1 MTVSPKIPIKLP
13 IAGLF
18 IPALFLLAT
27 TIACVYNVYHSFC
40 SPGPLENTVAV
51 IINRGSDLDDI
62 ARILEK
68 AGIVRSAAVFRLGVR
83 MYGMSRKLKAGEFLI
98 QEHASAKD
106 IMQILVNGKTI
117 THSLTIPEGLT
128 SQTVINMINEAP
140 GLIGDPLK
148 PVSENGILMP
158 ETYHYQYGMSRKDLY
173 QRMRNDMVA
182 FTDKHWKKRKLE
194 LPLHSKKEALT
205 LASIVEKET
214 SKPSEYKKV
223 ASVYI
228 NRLRKGMKLQA
239 DPTVIYAVSGGMMDL
254 KRSPSY
260 DELKINSPYNTYVNK
275 GLPPGPIC
283 NPGKGAIEAVM
294 NPVDTDYI
302 FFVADGK
309 GGHIFTSN
317 FKEHWELAE
326 KWRKI
331 NRRNIIKKRR
341 AERLLKNKTDGQI
354 PQKRLSTGG

>member
-1 MTVSPKIPIKLP
+1 V
-13 IAGLF
+13 
-18 IPALFLLAT
+18 
-27 TIACVYNVYHSFC
+27 
-40 SPGPLENTVAV
+40 E
-51 IINRGSDLDDI
+51 R
-62 ARILEK
+62 
-68 AGIVRSAAVFRLGVR
+68 
-83 MYGMSRKLKAGEFLI
+83 
-98 QEHASAKD
+98 
-106 IMQILVNGKTI
+106 
-117 THSLTIPEGLT
+117 
-128 SQTVINMINEAP
+128 
-140 GLIGDPLK
+140 
-148 PVSENGILMP
+148 
-158 ETYHYQYGMSRKDLY
+158 ET
-173 QRMRNDMVA
+173 A
-182 FTDKHWKKRKLE
+182 
-194 LPLHSKKEALT
+194 
-205 LASIVEKET
+205 
-214 SKPSEYKKV
+214 KPSEYKKV

-294 NPVDTDYI
+294 NPADTDYI

-341 AERLLKNKTDGQI
+341 AERLLKNKTDGQT